1 MTETW
6 ASVAAAREEVLE
18 VQEEEEGRH
27 RQGAAGVAEMEG
39 EEEGEGRWV
48 GACCFCARVG
58 K

>member
-1 MTETW
+1 
-6 ASVAAAREEVLE
+6 